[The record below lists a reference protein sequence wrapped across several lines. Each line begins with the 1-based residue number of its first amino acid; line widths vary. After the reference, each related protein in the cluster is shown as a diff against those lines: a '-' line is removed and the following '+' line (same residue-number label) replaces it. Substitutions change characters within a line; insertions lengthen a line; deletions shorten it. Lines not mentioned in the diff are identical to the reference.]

1 MSKLKV
7 VEVPNIILSQTSDVV
22 SEFDDSV
29 KQLVTDMFDTM
40 RVNNGIGLAAPQ
52 VGILKRLFICEYENI
67 QLVCINPELELY
79 GDEVES
85 EEGCLSIPNI
95 LATVNR
101 YDCVKVTAY
110 DINGNVFS
118 KSFSG
123 MMAIII
129 QHENDHLDGVLIN
142 QKAIRTR
149 YDNGENDG
157 KE

>member
-1 MSKLKV
+1 MSVLNV
-7 VEVPNIILSQTSDVV
+7 VEVPNILLSQTADVV
-22 SEFDDSV
+22 SEFDDSL

-40 RVNNGIGLAAPQ
+40 SANNGIGLAAPQ
-52 VGILKRLFICEYENI
+52 VGILKRVFICNYENT

-79 GDEVES
+79 GDEFES

-101 YDCVKVTAY
+101 YDCVKVRAY

-118 KSFSG
+118 KSFKG
-123 MMAIII
+123 MMAIIM

-142 QKAIRTR
+142 QKAVHTR
-149 YDNGENDG
+149 YDNGENNG
-157 KE
+157 